1 MFHDD
6 PPKRAEAV
14 ITPGEDLSAL
24 GLEQLAER
32 KRVLESEIDRTEAMM
47 KNKEAGLASAE
58 SLFRKS

>member
-32 KRVLESEIDRTEAMM
+32 KRVLESEIERIEAMM
-47 KNKEAGLASAE
+47 KSKEAGLASAE